1 MTKMTAL
8 HFVDWFRRT
17 ASTVCGMLFIAL
29 AIATSGLA
37 EETNALGMKLVP
49 IQPGTLQRGI
59 GEDEIHAHAEKFTYV
74 LYVQGYFLNQGEYGA
89 GKHTAKFTR
98 PFHVGATEV
107 TRGQFRKFVEATGHI
122 TDAEKASQPNAPG
135 APMLGFTPPRAI
147 GAVKKLEE
155 LDIVSSTK
163 YTWTNPGFE
172 QTDDHPVV
180 GVSWHDAIAFCQWLS
195 KKEGKTYRLPTEA
208 EWEYVCRAGTWGQA
222 YWFGPDPHQAFRF
235 ANIGT
240 AELEKAYPK
249 MVIEKWI
256 INPEK
261 EPSDG
266 FVYTAP
272 VASYPA
278 NPWGL
283 HDTHGNA
290 FEWCQDAYSYTAY
303 MDLAQAVGKD
313 RVVAA
318 PLVLKPS
325 TEGVDVRVIRGGSF
339 YSAPQNHMACT
350 RSFFLAADSAC
361 YIGFRVVKED

>member
-1 MTKMTAL
+1 MMTTL
-8 HFVDWFRRT
+8 HFVDWFRRCS
-17 ASTVCGMLFIAL
+17 STVCKALLLAL

-49 IQPGTLQRGI
+49 IQPGTLKRGI
-59 GEDEIHAHAEKFTYV
+59 EDDEIRAHAEKFTYV
-74 LYVQGYFLNQGEYGA
+74 LSKGGYYFQNQGEYGS
-89 GKHTAKFTR
+89 GIHTAKIAR

-107 TRGQFRKFVEATGHI
+107 TRGQFRKFVEETRHI
-122 TDAEKASQPNAPG
+122 TDAEKAGQPNAAG

-147 GAVKKLEE
+147 GAVKTLEE

-163 YTWTNPGFE
+163 YTWKNPGFE

-222 YWFGPDPHQAFRF
+222 YWFGPDPHQAYRF

-290 FEWCQDAYSYTAY
+290 FEWCQDAYSFTAY
-303 MDLAQAVGKD
+303 KDLAQAAGKD
-313 RVVAA
+313 RVVAD
-318 PLVLKPS
+318 PLVLKPT
-325 TEGVDVRVIRGGSF
+325 TEGVDVRIIRGGSF
-339 YSAPQNHMACT
+339 YSYPHNFMACT

-361 YIGFRVVKED
+361 YIGFRVVRED

>member
-1 MTKMTAL
+1 LRRAATKYLVVLFATLATA
-8 HFVDWFRRT
+8 T
-17 ASTVCGMLFIAL
+17 AGI
-29 AIATSGLA
+29 A

-59 GEDEIHAHAEKFTYV
+59 GEDEIHAHAEKFTYS
-74 LYVQGYFLNQGEYGA
+74 LYVQGYCLNQGEYGA
-89 GKHTAKFTR
+89 GKHTANITR
-98 PFHVGATEV
+98 SFHVGATEV
-107 TRGQFRKFVEATGHI
+107 TRGQFQKFVEDTRHI

-147 GAVKKLEE
+147 GAVKTLEE

-163 YTWTNPGFE
+163 YTWKNPGFE

-180 GVSWHDAIAFCQWLS
+180 GVSWHDAVAFCQWLS
-195 KKEGKTYRLPTEA
+195 KNEGKTYRLPTEA
-208 EWEYVCRAGTWGQA
+208 EWEYVCRAGTGGSAERRKPPGSASSEGLRPSASSEGLRPSASSEGLRPSASSEGLRPSASSEGLRPSANSRNGSSLQA
-222 YWFGPDPHQAFRF
+222 YWFGPDPHQAYRF

-240 AELEKAYPK
+240 AELEKAYPR

-278 NPWGL
+278 NP
-283 HDTHGNA
+283 
-290 FEWCQDAYSYTAY
+290 
-303 MDLAQAVGKD
+303 
-313 RVVAA
+313 
-318 PLVLKPS
+318 
-325 TEGVDVRVIRGGSF
+325 
-339 YSAPQNHMACT
+339 
-350 RSFFLAADSAC
+350 
-361 YIGFRVVKED
+361 